1 MEGHFTMDERR
12 WREKVRRFEFEAKD
26 LRAERD
32 KQKARADALE
42 EVVCNADKL
51 HREIAEALG
60 RADMPNDLLVP
71 TADSLRTEHVS
82 LTSENKELKDKIKG
96 LNMQLGRFKN
106 KG

>member
-32 KQKARADALE
+32 KLREELNMFLARPVQDNDVMA
-42 EVVCNADKL
+42 VVES
-51 HREIAEALG
+51 EI
-60 RADMPNDLLVP
+60 NDLK
-71 TADSLRTEHVS
+71 E
-82 LTSENKELKDKIKG
+82 ENKVLKDKIKG